1 MKPFGGSNGKL
12 LIRALKFR
20 QDYRIKKIFLPF
32 LPVPLKA
39 GKKGK
44 KHNPSSR
51 EGVQSLCQQHS
62 KAREKAPVICSSALF
77 FAEAELCFLGFI
89 WKP

>member
-1 MKPFGGSNGKL
+1 
-12 LIRALKFR
+12 
-20 QDYRIKKIFLPF
+20 
-32 LPVPLKA
+32 LKA

-62 KAREKAPVICSSALF
+62 KAKNAPVIGFSALF
-77 FAEAELCFLGFI
+77 FRESGIVFSRLHLEAVKKNQVNPVNPVRKRVGFM
-89 WKP
+89 